1 MDMMRQAK
9 DFQEGGQKMEKEK
22 RFIRDMRDL
31 KEFISANKRREDY
44 FNQIMDRVI
53 SRDLK

>member
-1 MDMMRQAK
+1 M
-9 DFQEGGQKMEKEK
+9 QKER
-22 RFIRDMRDL
+22 RFIRDMQEL

-44 FNQIMDRVI
+44 FNQIMDKVV